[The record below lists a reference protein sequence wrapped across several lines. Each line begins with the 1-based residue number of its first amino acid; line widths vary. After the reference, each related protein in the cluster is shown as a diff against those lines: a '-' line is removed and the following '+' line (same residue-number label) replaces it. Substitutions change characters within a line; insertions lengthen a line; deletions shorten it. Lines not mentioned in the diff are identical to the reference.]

1 VQLIQ
6 VAEEKMP
13 LDPSVADTQG
23 WIFYKMNLFA
33 RAVTSLEEAREKLGE
48 NPVVRYHLGMAYYK
62 SGKPEAGAAELKK
75 ALELSST
82 FDGADEARKTLGEIG
97 K

>member
-1 VQLIQ
+1 
-6 VAEEKMP
+6 
-13 LDPSVADTQG
+13 
-23 WIFYKMNLFA
+23 
-33 RAVTSLEEAREKLGE
+33 
-48 NPVVRYHLGMAYYK
+48 MAYYK